1 LRFRAGQEDTGDIR
15 SEERRLR
22 DRIMQSLAQEQINKY
37 LYSTIKSPG
46 YRR

>member
-1 LRFRAGQEDTGDIR
+1 MRFRAGQEDTGDIK

-22 DRIMQSLAQEQINKY
+22 HRIMQTLAQEEISKY
-37 LYSTIKSPG
+37 IYSTIKSQV

>member
-1 LRFRAGQEDTGDIR
+1 MRFRAGLEDTGDIK

-22 DRIMQSLAQEQINKY
+22 DRIMQTLAQEEISKY
-37 LYSTIKSPG
+37 LYSTIKSPV